1 MKTNSYCSIRKYKN
15 LLREATTYEMWKEAA
30 YQLDNLEGKEEW
42 KADDE
47 FEHYNHKLIRQHLSQ
62 IQKFRKTQKSQQLY
76 KFLHESL
83 YQNLGNITEPALYQN
98 SRVGTKNLI
107 KDYLNE
113 VVRSMNFLCDTT
125 FSQVS
130 DYEKLK
136 LFKSAQ
142 RNFGRSALLLS
153 GGAVFGVYHL
163 GVIKALREQ
172 DLLPSI
178 ISGASMGAIV
188 AGIICSRNEI
198 ELDEFY
204 SNTEH
209 IYLKAFQLL
218 DFKMMLHK
226 KSILDSKQLFRL
238 IRRNIGNYTFEEAYK
253 RSGRILNI
261 SVSPTRSHQ
270 KPRLLNYLTAPEVS
284 VSYSA
289 LASCAVPGIFSPV
302 SLVTK
307 NQHGRHRFYLENEKW
322 IDGSIHSDIPF
333 ERLSRLHNVNHTIV
347 SQTNPHVLPFLIP
360 QQRKGNI
367 PFMFNFATSIAHA
380 IGNEILKTLRIRND
394 PGFLGF
400 LLHKMHAILNQKY
413 IGDINIYP
421 SFNPFLYH
429 KLLKNPSHSGLKQF
443 ILEGERATWPKL
455 DMIDDHTIISRTFEA
470 CIQRLKQKVNLGPF

>member
-1 MKTNSYCSIRKYKN
+1 MKTNSYCKIRKYKN

-30 YQLDNLEGKEEW
+30 HQLEKLEGKEEW

-47 FEHYNHKLIRQHLSQ
+47 YEHYNHKLMQQDLSQ
-62 IQKFRKTQKSQQLY
+62 IRKLRSTQKPTELY
-76 KFLHESL
+76 KLLQESL
-83 YQNLGNITEPALYQN
+83 YQNLGCITEPALYQN
-98 SRVGTKNLI
+98 VRVGTKNLI

-113 VVRSMNFLCDTT
+113 VVRSMNFLCDTP
-125 FSQVS
+125 FPQISE
-130 DYEKLK
+130 DEKLK
-136 LFKSAQ
+136 LFKREY
-142 RNFGRSALLLS
+142 RNYGRSALLLS
-153 GGAVFGVYHL
+153 GGAVFGLYHL
-163 GVIKALREQ
+163 GVVKALREQ
-172 DLLPSI
+172 NLLPSI
-178 ISGASMGAIV
+178 ISGASIGAII
-188 AGIICSRNEI
+188 AGTICSRSEV

-204 SNTEH
+204 SNTEQ
-209 IYLKAFQLL
+209 IYLKTFQLL

-226 KSILDSKQLFRL
+226 KSIMDSKQLFRL

-253 RSGRILNI
+253 KSGRILNI

-270 KPRLLNYLTAPEVS
+270 KPRVLNYLTAPEVS
-284 VSYSA
+284 ISYSA
-289 LASCAVPGIFSPV
+289 LASCAIPGIYSPV

-333 ERLSRLHNVNHTIV
+333 QRLSRLHNVNHTIV
-347 SQTNPHVLPFLIP
+347 SQTNPHVLPFLVH

-367 PFMFNFATSIAHA
+367 PFMFNFATSMAHA
-380 IGNEILKTLRIRND
+380 IGNEMLKSLQIRND

-421 SFNPFLYH
+421 SFNPFLYYE
-429 KLLKNPSHSGLKQF
+429 LLKNPTHSGLKKF

-455 DMIDDHTIISRTFEA
+455 EMINDHTIIHRTFEE
-470 CIQRLKQKVNLGPF
+470 CIQRLQQKVNQR